1 MREYKLV
8 VLGSGGVGKSA
19 LGIFVEKYDPTI
31 EDSYRKQVEEQFT
44 AMRDLYMKNGQGFAL
59 VYSITAQSTFN
70 DLQDLREQIL
80 RVKDTE
86 DVPMILVGNKC
97 DLEVERVVAKDSGVG
112 LARQWNSC
120 AFLETSAK
128 SKINVNEEGL
138 NLSLHAEQ
146 RLRERRLYAGDHHKL
161 KRGDASKQKSQRFHS
176 RSFRQTFLTSRVK
189 GCVQKPTAAV
199 REIKEWGHCGPL
211 AGLRSDQMGICRE
224 PCFQSRRRF
233 SQSCGSQLC
242 PPDPPQNHKTAPPA
256 ASQSRS
262 AHRKEPPH
270 PPGADPGPPGEPEP
284 AAKPHPLKPDSQSQ
298 LSQPDGQQPA
308 ANEVN
313 RALRWRAG
321 LLSGGQRSEYHRQ
334 FSWNKS
340 AAAASPILTAQQTN
354 KKRREEPEKKPRPK
368 QEVATPQKQEVLPP
382 PPPQVHRTHR
392 IPERNGASDRDARQV
407 EELRQQAMS
416 YRRRAWGSNFC
427 RDHLSQLLS
436 NHNALWEAASSC
448 SYPPSPHPLTSD
460 PPSPVEALELNREEG
475 RLPTPRLKIRP
486 TQRTHHDLT
495 TPATGGAILV
505 GKMKRGD
512 ESSANKQRCGS
523 SVSMAAGAETTVA
536 MQITPKEA
544 WSEHNSAHSKTSASS
559 PDNKPTVS
567 PASKPIRMKQT
578 SLPPVAPPPQHCIQ
592 GTLRT
597 ADFQHNGD
605 LGLRRPFVGD
615 VVAFGDFLLG
625 GLLLIGWAEQA
636 ASLPVDR
643 SLSEPLRNPETHQ
656 AVQDISKHAQGLQ
669 TEEDSSFRLMPR
681 VNTDQDHMKICCLH
695 ANILDFY
702 LNNILKHRGDH
713 VHPNMTRLRV
723 DMNRVSED
731 LQDQGCNVTHYQ
743 DHHHAVQFR
752 RKLNKMAPEKG
763 FNKAVGE
770 IDILFMY
777 LQDFCVLSRNATEN

>member
-1 MREYKLV
+1 MTVRFKCRSEYQK
-8 VLGSGGVGKSA
+8 
-19 LGIFVEKYDPTI
+19 
-31 EDSYRKQVEEQFT
+31 SYR
-44 AMRDLYMKNGQGFAL
+44 
-59 VYSITAQSTFN
+59 
-70 DLQDLREQIL
+70 
-80 RVKDTE
+80 
-86 DVPMILVGNKC
+86 
-97 DLEVERVVAKDSGVG
+97 
-112 LARQWNSC
+112 
-120 AFLETSAK
+120 
-128 SKINVNEEGL
+128 
-138 NLSLHAEQ
+138 
-146 RLRERRLYAGDHHKL
+146 
-161 KRGDASKQKSQRFHS
+161 
-176 RSFRQTFLTSRVK
+176 TSRPR
-189 GCVQKPTAAV
+189 GSSPQRCV
-199 REIKEWGHCGPL
+199 PL
-211 AGLRSDQMGICRE
+211 AGLRSDQMGKIPESRTGRVPFQLYESRTGICRE

-270 PPGADPGPPGEPEP
+270 PPGADPGPPGADPGPPGEPEP
-284 AAKPHPLKPDSQSQ
+284 AAKPRPLKPDSQSQ
-298 LSQPDGQQPA
+298 LRQPDGQQPA

-313 RALRWRAG
+313 RALQWRAG

-334 FSWNKS
+334 FSWKKS
-340 AAAASPILTAQQTN
+340 AAAASPILTAQQVLHSSRSVPPFKKHPVPMETEYRRSFLGQAPPPEPRLRKHLHHTHKTN

-368 QEVATPQKQEVLPP
+368 QEVATPQKQEVPTPQKQEVPPP
-382 PPPQVHRTHR
+382 PPPQVHRTNR

-460 PPSPVEALELNREEG
+460 PPSPVEALELNSNSSQRSTASGRTKTPERRSVWGEEEETDEEEG

-505 GKMKRGD
+505 GKMKSGN

-559 PDNKPTVS
+559 PDNRPTVS

-578 SLPPVAPPPQHCIQ
+578 SPPPVAPPPQHCIQ

-597 ADFQHNGD
+597 ADFQHND
-605 LGLRRPFVGD
+605 DRLSAMSWRS
-615 VVAFGDFLLG
+615 ATSCS
-625 GLLLIGWAEQA
+625 A
-636 ASLPVDR
+636 ASVVLQR
-643 SLSEPLRNPETHQ
+643 
-656 AVQDISKHAQGLQ
+656 AQRR
-669 TEEDSSFRLMPR
+669 ESFWGKR
-681 VNTDQDHMKICCLH
+681 
-695 ANILDFY
+695 
-702 LNNILKHRGDH
+702 
-713 VHPNMTRLRV
+713 
-723 DMNRVSED
+723 
-731 LQDQGCNVTHYQ
+731 
-743 DHHHAVQFR
+743 
-752 RKLNKMAPEKG
+752 
-763 FNKAVGE
+763 
-770 IDILFMY
+770 
-777 LQDFCVLSRNATEN
+777 